1 MASEQRAAVD
11 GRDQF
16 SFSYFA
22 WIVLVCLLF
31 ASGRDL
37 DRLFNLYLLLVPL
50 LYIPALAV
58 TIYWI
63 IAMIRNL
70 LLRRWRRVIS
80 ILAAPL
86 AAYLLFAAANAAGVN
101 SEWIRFEL
109 WKHRYV
115 DEIGRLANTDAPRI
129 KLFDWGQTGGA
140 GVPNFAYTLVYDE
153 SDEIVRPP
161 SERSTAWQD
170 RASKLCPD
178 TTMCATSSPPS
189 GIYVT
194 VKKLEGHFYLVTEAW

>member
-1 MASEQRAAVD
+1 VVERVASEQRAAVD

-31 ASGRDL
+31 ASGKDL
-37 DRLFNLYLLLVPL
+37 DRVFNLYLALVPL

-63 IAMIRNL
+63 IALIRNL

-109 WKHRYV
+109 WKHLYV

-129 KLFDWGQTGGA
+129 KFFDGGQTGGSRRSK
-140 GVPNFAYTLVYDE
+140 FAYTVVYDE
-153 SDEIVRPP
+153 SDEIARPP

-170 RASKLCPD
+170 RATKLCSD
-178 TTMCATSSPPS
+178 AAICATR
-189 GIYVT
+189 VRL
-194 VKKLEGHFYLVTEAW
+194 LEYPLP